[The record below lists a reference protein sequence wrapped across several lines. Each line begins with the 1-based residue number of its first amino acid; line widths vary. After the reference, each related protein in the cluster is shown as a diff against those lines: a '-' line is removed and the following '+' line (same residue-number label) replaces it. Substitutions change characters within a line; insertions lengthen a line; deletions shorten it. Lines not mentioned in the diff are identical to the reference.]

1 MITSSKLRKIK
12 IIQARDERHSATK
25 FNMQLRT
32 GGKMGR
38 RAGVVG
44 KEGGGERRKSK
55 REREQAREIK
65 EMVCREL
72 VKVIQLTR

>member
-25 FNMQLRT
+25 FSMQLRT
-32 GGKMGR
+32 EGRMGGELELGGRKEEERGGK
-38 RAGVVG
+38 A
-44 KEGGGERRKSK
+44 

-65 EMVCREL
+65 EMVCRKL
-72 VKVIQLTR
+72 VN